1 MRWRPVVR
9 LAIITVVNQ
18 DGALKEP
25 ALLITLSD
33 NERRVQNQKSSNPV
47 VKAGWSPISFP
58 TFTGREQNGLPQPSM
73 TVASWCPAPLP

>member
-25 ALLITLSD
+25 ALLTTLSD
-33 NERRVQNQKSSNPV
+33 NERRAQNQKSSNPV
-47 VKAGWSPISFP
+47 VKAGWSPYHFHGSQGGNK
-58 TFTGREQNGLPQPSM
+58 TGSRS
-73 TVASWCPAPLP
+73 PA